1 MKFLPVEW
9 YDCIPS
15 TNLLLENKVANKE
28 PVPSGIIVA
37 AREQTFGKGRYN
49 RRWLTGKNKNLAFSY
64 LLQVTC
70 EPKHHPS
77 LAMACAIGVTKQ
89 LMDMGINAVTKW
101 PNDVLVGNK
110 KVCGILSKQIPKPEK
125 EGYYLI
131 IGCGINVNM
140 TEEEAKMIDRPA
152 TSLMIETGQQFD
164 IEQLLGNF
172 LQPVQT
178 SINHWE
184 QGHFQSIRNDWE
196 TLHKPIDTLMTMNEN
211 GTTVNGSLTGF
222 GKYGELLLK
231 DSEGNQHTIMQGDV
245 FYE

>member
-9 YDCIPS
+9 YDSILS
-15 TNLLLENKVANKE
+15 TNLLLEDKITNKE

-37 AREQTFGKGRYN
+37 AREQTAGKGRYN
-49 RRWLTGKNKNLAFSY
+49 RSWLTGKNKNLAFSY

-77 LAMACAIGVTKQ
+77 LAMACAVGVTKQ
-89 LMDMGINAVTKW
+89 LMDRKINAVTKW
-101 PNDVLVGNK
+101 PNDVLVENK
-110 KVCGILSKQIPKPEK
+110 KICGILSKQIPKPDK

-140 TEEEAKMIDRPA
+140 TDEEAKMINRPV
-152 TSLMIETGQQFD
+152 TSMMIETGKQYN
-164 IEQLLGNF
+164 IETLLSDY
-172 LQPVQT
+172 LQSVQST
-178 SINHWE
+178 CSQWE
-184 QGHFQSIRNDWE
+184 QDHFQSIRSDWE
-196 TLHKPIDTLMTMNEN
+196 TLHKPIGTLMTMNEN
-211 GTTVNGSLTGF
+211 GITVNGSLTGF

-231 DSEGNQHTIMQGDV
+231 DSAGKQHTIMQGDV